1 MKVLILL
8 AGLIS
13 VASQQCSKRTT
24 GNGLPICVQQK
35 IDVIKQ
41 QPRWNP
47 PAQLDEYEYK
57 GKTVYL
63 FSADCCDQFNT
74 VYDAGCNAVCAPS
87 GGITGKGD
95 RKCEDFSEV
104 AKHVRLAWKDDR

>member
-1 MKVLILL
+1 MPAFAEHPYLINEIAFFQNSIIFASLQKYYTHKWNDMKVLILL

-24 GNGLPICVQQK
+24 GNGLPQCVQQK

-47 PAQLDEYEYK
+47 PAQVDEYE
-57 GKTVYL
+57 L
-63 FSADCCDQFNT
+63 SL
-74 VYDAGCNAVCAPS
+74 
-87 GGITGKGD
+87 I
-95 RKCEDFSEV
+95 
-104 AKHVRLAWKDDR
+104 HI